1 MSKNGK
7 CINIFEENKKNLN
20 LYQISIIFI
29 LLITFLQVGINSIKY
44 TQLNDYIDT
53 HEWQQNLQSN
63 KVNNISSVQ
72 NAHTKEFNTNL
83 SKLKDVSSII
93 GMEKIQSIYS
103 DSDKV
108 QIQGYCEDTKVL
120 EQISDLKSIKD
131 FNIKGLQKKDKEYF
145 FHIEYKIGG

>member
-7 CINIFEENKKNLN
+7 CINIFEEDKKNLN

-72 NAHTKEFNTNL
+72 NTHTQEFNTNL
-83 SKLKDVSSII
+83 SKLKEVSSII

-103 DSDKV
+103 DSDKI

-120 EQISDLKSIKD
+120 EQISDLKNIKD
-131 FNIKGLQKKDKEYF
+131 FNIKGLQKKDQEYF

>member
-83 SKLKDVSSII
+83 SKLKEVSSII

-131 FNIKGLQKKDKEYF
+131 FSIKGLQKKDQEYF
-145 FHIEYKIGG
+145 FHIEYKMGG

>member
-72 NAHTKEFNTNL
+72 NAHTQEFNTNL
-83 SKLKDVSSII
+83 SKLKEVSSII

-131 FNIKGLQKKDKEYF
+131 FSIKGLKKKDQEYF